1 MAKIHIVFTSKG
13 GVGKTT
19 TCTYIIQ
26 KLRADGK
33 TVHAYDTDPSNATL
47 ASYKGLQAEHI
58 NIMNDRGDRI
68 DQSKFDQLINACVAY
83 GEDEYVV
90 IDVGS
95 SNFIELSS
103 YLDSQGLIDALSD
116 MGHEVTLNVIIKS
129 GSELVDTMLAFN
141 DVMEVFGKTKAKIIV
156 WLNEYFG
163 NIVQDGKGFEETK
176 VFNKHKSNIDGIIK
190 IPPPRIADTY
200 GVDLQRMLKEKLT
213 FDEVAESKQWD
224 WLNKKRIYDMKNE
237 IYSAVDM
244 VM

>member
-1 MAKIHIVFTSKG
+1 MAKINIVFTSKG

-47 ASYKGLQAEHI
+47 MAYKGLDAEHV
-58 NIMNDRGDRI
+58 NIMNGDRI
-68 DQSKFDQLINACVAY
+68 DQSKFDQLVNTCVAY

-103 YLDSQGLIDALSD
+103 YLDSQGLVNALAD
-116 MGHEVTLNVIIKS
+116 MGHEVIFNVLIKS
-129 GSELVDTMLAFN
+129 GAEQDDTIVAFD
-141 DVMEVFGKTKAKIIV
+141 DVMNAFGETNAKIVV

-163 NIVQDGKGFEETK
+163 NITHEGKGFEEMK
-176 VFNKHKSNIDGIIK
+176 VYKKHKANIDGIVR
-190 IPPPRIADTY
+190 IPPPRVVDTY

-213 FDEVAESKQWD
+213 FDEVAESNEWD
-224 WLNKKRIYDMKNE
+224 WLNKKRILDMKKE

-244 VM
+244 VI